1 MLVGLGACS
10 ESGSDTTAAAEAP
23 RTEVKIEGIAFEPDE
38 LTVQVGDTVTWVNKD
53 EVDHTVT
60 SGEPGE
66 QGIPGVE
73 EGTEPKVD
81 GLFDEPL
88 KRAGSTFS
96 FTFEESGTFVYFCR
110 IHAAMKAVVTVE

>member
-10 ESGSDTTAAAEAP
+10 ESGGDTTAAADPP
-23 RTEVKIEGIAFEPDE
+23 RTEVTIEGIAFDPDE
-38 LTVQVGDTVTWVNKD
+38 LTVEVGDTVTWVNKD

-73 EGTEPKVD
+73 EGTKPKLD

-88 KRAGSTFS
+88 KREGSEFS

-110 IHAAMKAVVTVE
+110 IHAAMEAVVTVE

>member
-1 MLVGLGACS
+1 M
-10 ESGSDTTAAAEAP
+10 T
-23 RTEVKIEGIAFEPDE
+23 IEGIAFEPGE

-53 EVDHTVT
+53 PVDHTVT

-73 EGTEPKVD
+73 EGTKPKLD

-88 KRAGSTFS
+88 ERAESTYS
-96 FTFEESGTFVYFCR
+96 YTFEERGTFVYFCR
-110 IHAAMKAVVTVE
+110 VHAAMKAVVTVE